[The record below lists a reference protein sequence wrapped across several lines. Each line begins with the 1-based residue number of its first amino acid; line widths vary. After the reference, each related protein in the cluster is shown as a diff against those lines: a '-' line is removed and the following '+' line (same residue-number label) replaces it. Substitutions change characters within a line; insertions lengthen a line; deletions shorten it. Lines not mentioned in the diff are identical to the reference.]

1 MRGKAQGPTKSGKQ
15 LSLQTSSAGP
25 GRDCPDQDGDSS
37 SRTLLT
43 VLTVETVFATVVCIL
58 MTLLPARP
66 SRPKAMSMPRARRN
80 VCARR
85 RRPASARGFL
95 GQPAL
100 SPDMPLLRPAPVRR
114 RSAAL
119 PVHELRS
126 AMMSRAQAAT
136 GSASITRSR
145 PCDWR
150 RRRERLAP
158 QLALRTSLRLANGRQ
173 GQKNGPV
180 AEIRPADHL
189 LDPIQEDRARR
200 FKQHLLVIRIELP
213 YGEAAAGREQ
223 AQRVGEPN
231 RQAGQVVEGEQVAVI
246 GCVPLTKPSTR
257 LSGTLRMLLWPSS
270 ASSVWLLL
278 DFAPQ
283 FNESSDCF
291 STRGEVALAAAPVV
305 YDPQKLLRYPH
316 LKQAILGTLRWAA
329 TGPVDDHFCNFCID
343 INSSEA

>member
-1 MRGKAQGPTKSGKQ
+1 
-15 LSLQTSSAGP
+15 
-25 GRDCPDQDGDSS
+25 
-37 SRTLLT
+37 
-43 VLTVETVFATVVCIL
+43 
-58 MTLLPARP
+58 
-66 SRPKAMSMPRARRN
+66 
-80 VCARR
+80 
-85 RRPASARGFL
+85 
-95 GQPAL
+95 
-100 SPDMPLLRPAPVRR
+100 
-114 RSAAL
+114 
-119 PVHELRS
+119 
-126 AMMSRAQAAT
+126 MSRAQAAT

-180 AEIRPADHL
+180 AEIRPA
-189 LDPIQEDRARR
+189 
-200 FKQHLLVIRIELP
+200 
-213 YGEAAAGREQ
+213 Q

-343 INSSEA
+343 INTSEA